1 VNIEGTLELV
11 KIMEDYGMDLDE
23 AKEMHKAYQ
32 VWMAD
37 ETVAV
42 MVKCIS

>member
-1 VNIEGTLELV
+1 MNIEGALELV
-11 KIMEDYGMDLDE
+11 KIMEDYGITLDE
-23 AKEMHKAYQ
+23 AKQMHKAYQ

-42 MVKCIS
+42 MVECIS